1 MTGIA
6 TFALGL
12 SAARSIKGQTWAGD
26 NVLFEP
32 TTPVTITAPLICVY
46 AGRGR
51 SEIRDKAL
59 DFAGDVRLRFELF
72 LPPTFTAAGVT
83 FNNEA
88 SQSLVFALIWR
99 QILAALTVQ
108 QAPWPTVFR
117 EVLLRTDSL
126 EAGRDLFEPAKG
138 QKIPVAVYELS
149 GETVADPPIG
159 VPAAGVWVDFLAAMT
174 ADTAELAGLAS
185 LFASEILGP
194 GGALPDWQVAMGIL
208 GTTSDETQAIGLGPG
223 MPAAPA
229 AAADLADGSS
239 PAETVAIPL
248 TPLP

>member
-6 TFALGL
+6 AFALGL

-32 TTPVTITAPLICVY
+32 TNPVAITAPLICVY

-51 SEIRDKAL
+51 SEIGDKAL
-59 DFAGDVRLRFELF
+59 DFAGAARLRFEVF

-99 QILAALTVQ
+99 QILGALTVQ
-108 QAPWPTVFR
+108 QAPWANVFR
-117 EVLLRTDSL
+117 EILLRTHAI
-126 EAGRDLFEPAKG
+126 ECERDLFEPVKG
-138 QKIPVAVYELS
+138 QKIPVAVYEVW

-159 VPAAGVWVDFLAAMT
+159 EAPSSVWTDVLAAMVG
-174 ADTAELAGLAS
+174 DTEELAGLAS
-185 LFASEILGP
+185 LFAAQILGAA
-194 GGALPDWQVAMGIL
+194 GALPDWQVAMGLL
-208 GTTSDETQAIGLGPG
+208 GMTNAETQAIGLGPEVPQT
-223 MPAAPA
+223 MTVAAE
-229 AAADLADGSS
+229 LADGAVA
-239 PAETVAIPL
+239 PETVAIAL
-248 TPLP
+248 DPLP